1 MLGDIA
7 RSRLGRIAG
16 SRGARR
22 AAGLAAIAAV
32 LLLLGAALTPSHP
45 GRPGRF
51 GVAAVSARASSANP
65 LGVRLSKVYGSNIP
79 ASVYGTEI
87 ADLEDKGENTHGE
100 MVSELSPLPAKAFL
114 RPVATYKTY
123 AERWTARAERDTG
136 TLLRTL
142 TTGTRAD
149 ARSDWETAW
158 SAYLHLGAVYGLFG
172 TLNQKIDGTP
182 GGLARGAADPA
193 FSGFHRIEMG
203 LWGATSAHSLVAPTD
218 ALLGDL
224 RRLRILLPGVKI
236 SPLEYATRAHEILED
251 AQRDLLSGTQVPWS
265 GQALLGTA
273 AGVAAT
279 KEVFHTLEPLLSGRE
294 NAEAEVRSELGLLNS
309 AIASV
314 RRDHSGWPALAR
326 LTTHERE
333 LLNGTLAGALG
344 ALELLPGTLE
354 TEALTPTPKLPA
366 PGAAGNDDR

>member
-1 MLGDIA
+1 MLRDIA
-7 RSRLGRIAG
+7 R

-22 AAGLAAIAAV
+22 AAGLAAIATI
-32 LLLLGAALTPSHP
+32 LLLLGAALTPSRP
-45 GRPGRF
+45 SRPGHF

-65 LGVRLSKVYGSNIP
+65 LGVRLSKVYGSNVP

-87 ADLEDKGENTHGE
+87 ADLEDKGENTRGE
-100 MVSELSPLPAKAFL
+100 MVSELSPLPVKAFV
-114 RPVATYKTY
+114 RPVAIYKAY
-123 AERWTARAERDTG
+123 AEQWTVKTEQDTG

-142 TTGTRAD
+142 STGTRTN
-149 ARSDWETAW
+149 ARSAWETAW

-172 TLNQKIDGTP
+172 DLNQKIDGTP
-182 GGLARGAADPA
+182 GGLPQGGSDPA

-203 LWGATSAHSLVAPTD
+203 LWGAASPHSLLASTD
-218 ALLGDL
+218 TLLHDL

-265 GQALLGTA
+265 GQGLLGTA

-279 KEVFHTLEPLLSGRE
+279 TEVFHTLEPLLSGRE
-294 NAEAEVRSELGLLNS
+294 NAEAEVRSELGLLDS
-309 AIASV
+309 AIANV
-314 RRDHSGWPALAR
+314 RRDHSRWPALAQ
-326 LTTHERE
+326 LTTREHE
-333 LLNGTLAGALG
+333 LLDGTLAGALG

-354 TEALTPTPKLPA
+354 TTAPTPIPKLPA
-366 PGAAGNDDR
+366 PATTNSNG